1 MMDELELLKKD
12 WQKQEAQLPKLSY
25 EEIYKMI
32 WKKSSSMVKWIFY
45 ISVAE
50 FLFWIA
56 MAFLPRTSE
65 QLTGNGAELMR
76 GVELSL
82 EILSYLIIIYFIFKF
97 YQNYKQI
104 SVTDSARNLMKK
116 IIVTRKTVMQYVWF
130 NLILFSVM
138 MIVVFFEI
146 VIFNPDEELAS
157 RIAQADQTIGVWFV
171 VGALLLG
178 GILFFAFLLWLF
190 YRLIYGILLKRL
202 NDNYNELKKL
212 EV

>member
-178 GILFFAFLLWLF
+178 GI
-190 YRLIYGILLKRL
+190 
-202 NDNYNELKKL
+202 
-212 EV
+212 

>member
-116 IIVTRKTVMQYVWF
+116 IIVTRKTVMQYVWV

>member
-1 MMDELELLKKD
+1 MMDELELLKKA

-116 IIVTRKTVMQYVWF
+116 IIVKS
-130 NLILFSVM
+130 L
-138 MIVVFFEI
+138 
-146 VIFNPDEELAS
+146 
-157 RIAQADQTIGVWFV
+157 
-171 VGALLLG
+171 
-178 GILFFAFLLWLF
+178 
-190 YRLIYGILLKRL
+190 
-202 NDNYNELKKL
+202 
-212 EV
+212 

>member
-1 MMDELELLKKD
+1 MDELELLKKD

-104 SVTDSARNLMKK
+104 TVTDSARNLMKK

>member
-104 SVTDSARNLMKK
+104 TVTDSARNLMKK